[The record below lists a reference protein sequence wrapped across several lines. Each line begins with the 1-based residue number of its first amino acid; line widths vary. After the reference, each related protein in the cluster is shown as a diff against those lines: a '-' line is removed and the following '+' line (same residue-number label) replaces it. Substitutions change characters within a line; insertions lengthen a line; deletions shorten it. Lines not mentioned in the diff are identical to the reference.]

1 MLLQSKKKKEKR
13 SFPHLFVILMS
24 VIIVATVLTYVVPA
38 GSYER
43 VVDETTGQTIIDPL
57 SFEYVE
63 QTPVGPFAMLL
74 SIQEGLIQAAPITFL
89 VFMAF
94 ASLYLV
100 QETGAVDASI
110 ALMVKK
116 TKKNTK
122 VSSITIA
129 LIIYVLAAWGS
140 TGTISYEQIIA
151 FIPIFC
157 TLAIALGYD
166 PLVGLGMSF
175 LPVGMGFASSTVNPF
190 TIGVAQGIAELPLF
204 SGVAFRL
211 MVLAVM
217 STLTVVYVLWYA
229 NRVKKDPSKS
239 IVAGIDFGELEI
251 DEARLSTEFTTA
263 RKMTLVTLLLGVGI
277 MAYGLSTQGWYINE
291 VAAIFVAVSIISG
304 LINRWSPN
312 RIAEVFVEGLSKGVL
327 SALVVGVARG
337 ILVVISKGNILDTII
352 YSASSVL
359 TNFGLYLSGIGMLI
373 VQSLLN
379 FLIPSGSGQAATSMP
394 IMAPLADLIG
404 MNRQIS
410 VLIFQFGD
418 GFSNLIWPTSF
429 ILIACSL
436 SKIPL
441 NKYYKFVLPF
451 LGIAFIFQILF
462 IMLAININYGPF

>member
-1 MLLQSKKKKEKR
+1 MLFKRQKKKER
-13 SFPHLFVILMS
+13 AFPHLFVILIS
-24 VIIVATVLTYVVPA
+24 VIIMATVLTYVIPA
-38 GSYER
+38 GNYER
-43 VVDETTGQTIIDPL
+43 MVDEATGQTIIDPA

-63 QTPVGPFAMLL
+63 QTPVGPFSMLL
-74 SIQEGLIQAAPITFL
+74 SVQEGLIQAAPITFL

-110 ALMVKK
+110 ALMVRK
-116 TKKNTK
+116 TRQNPK
-122 VSSITIA
+122 VANITIA
-129 LIIYVLAAWGS
+129 LIIYILAAWGS

-204 SGVAFRL
+204 SGIMFRL
-211 MVLAVM
+211 VVLVVM

-229 NRVKKDPSKS
+229 KRVKKDPTKS
-239 IVAGIDFGELEI
+239 IVAGMDFGELEI
-251 DEARLSTEFTTA
+251 DETRLSTEFTGA
-263 RKMTLVTLLLGVGI
+263 RKWTLVILLCGVGI

-291 VAAIFVAVSIISG
+291 VASIFVAISIISG
-304 LINRWSPN
+304 FVNRWSPN
-312 RIAEVFVEGLSKGVL
+312 KIAEIFVEGLSKGVL

-352 YSASSVL
+352 YAASTLL

-436 SKIPL
+436 SKVPL
-441 NKYYKFVLPF
+441 SKYYKFVLPF
-451 LGIAFIFQILF
+451 LGIAFIFQVLF
-462 IMLAININYGPF
+462 IMLAIHINYGPF